1 VLAAYVE
8 QLGRSRSAPSVKQHL
23 AALRMLFDWLVVGQ
37 ALSSNPASVVRG
49 PKHVVRR
56 GKTPVLS
63 PEEARA
69 LFEAIPADT
78 LVGLRDRAL
87 LGVLIYGFARISA
100 ALAMRVED
108 YAKSRCR
115 VSPASGCRAVVHTAC
130 SLRPRRSLLDEVRPP
145 CRKPKEAMMLKTLL
159 TAASALALT
168 VGAATAAP
176 PPFAPP
182 FRQPPFERPFA
193 VGMVVGDPDIVV
205 GSNGPFEVVARCFL
219 SPASGLPRSRLL
231 MRSSVDGWAIT
242 QASDPTRFNLFD
254 LPAGEQPI
262 GGITNSGPELGGA
275 LGASAVAPTGEVLT
289 VDGGTVLVAMNILDD
304 YDCVMT
310 GVVTTLRV
318 PITP

>member
-37 ALSSNPASVVRG
+37 ALSSNPALVVRG

-115 VSPASGCRAVVHTAC
+115 VSPASGCRGL
-130 SLRPRRSLLDEVRPP
+130 SRY
-145 CRKPKEAMMLKTLL
+145 
-159 TAASALALT
+159 
-168 VGAATAAP
+168 GAYSVLVAAP
-176 PPFAPP
+176 PQSARRSPTT
-182 FRQPPFERPFA
+182 
-193 VGMVVGDPDIVV
+193 
-205 GSNGPFEVVARCFL
+205 GS
-219 SPASGLPRSRLL
+219 
-231 MRSSVDGWAIT
+231 
-242 QASDPTRFNLFD
+242 
-254 LPAGEQPI
+254 
-262 GGITNSGPELGGA
+262 
-275 LGASAVAPTGEVLT
+275 
-289 VDGGTVLVAMNILDD
+289 
-304 YDCVMT
+304 
-310 GVVTTLRV
+310 
-318 PITP
+318 